1 MPLGSCLGLLA
12 LDVLPK
18 TRKLFLVAVDHGVP
32 VANLVHDGLAAK
44 EDDLVTM
51 YAVILAVVELVRILA
66 GRGSNVTN
74 GREEDPVALTAFD
87 RLTERNLDV
96 G

>member
-1 MPLGSCLGLLA
+1 MPLGSCLGVLA

-32 VANLVHDGLAAK
+32 VANLVHDGLAA
-44 EDDLVTM
+44 EDDLVTRH
-51 YAVILAVVELVRILA
+51 AVILAVVELVRILA